1 MSYSPGYKTRN
12 FVSTMHIKNFENLG
26 IPPDIYNDPKLLAAT
41 LLDIWEQSLTTV
53 TRTGACAVCMSK
65 AGLYHAHLALHSGN
79 TTTLGNVAKLFGN
92 AHTEPQLG
100 GKQALS
106 DYIEKNPPYDE
117 KGEDVLYVTGLDNI
131 KDRSGNRSDLE
142 NIKALLDEG
151 YTPDEIFVVNF
162 GYRRFENM
170 IRAEFVAQKIRNAP
184 LKKKMQ
190 VFYHFGQPGCGKS
203 HTYYSLAQMYGRE
216 NIYMMS
222 DFQNGGLDNYINA
235 GCPRILFMDELRGT
249 NINYATLLNILDE
262 CGHKEIHSRY
272 RNVPNLWTEVHITT
286 ILSPEEL
293 YNEMLV
299 EHRESDNI
307 RQLLR
312 RITFVMYHWRQGND
326 FFAGSIS
333 GDEYTFKAHAIEECK
348 KNGHRIPSLEEEQQL
363 QEEVT
368 SALSVTQ
375 VEDASPFTLAEGDM
389 NVKN

>member
-12 FVSTMHIKNFENLG
+12 LVLTVHIKNFENLG

-41 LLDIWEQSLTTV
+41 LLDIWEQSSTTV
-53 TRTGACAVCMSK
+53 TRTGACAVCRSK
-65 AGLYHAHLALHSGN
+65 EGLYHVHLALYSGN
-79 TTTLGNVAKLFGN
+79 PTTLGYVAKLFGN

-106 DYIEKNPPYDE
+106 DYIEKKPPHDE
-117 KGEDVLYVTGLDNI
+117 KGEDVLYVTGLENI
-131 KDRSGNRSDLE
+131 KDHSGNRSDLE

-184 LKKKMQ
+184 LKKKMR
-190 VFYHFGQPGCGKS
+190 VIYHFGPPGCGKS

-326 FFAGSIS
+326 YFAGSIT
-333 GDEYTFKAHAIEECK
+333 GDEYTFKASAIEECK

-368 SALSVTQ
+368 SALSGNQ
-375 VEDASPFTLAEGDM
+375 VEDASPFTLAEEE
-389 NVKN
+389 VCQE

>member
-1 MSYSPGYKTRN
+1 MSYPPGYKTRN
-12 FVSTMHIKNFENLG
+12 LVLTVHIKNFENLG

-41 LLDIWEQSLTTV
+41 LLDIWEQSSTTV
-53 TRTGACAVCMSK
+53 TRTGACAVCRSK
-65 AGLYHAHLALHSGN
+65 EGLYHVHLALYSGN
-79 TTTLGNVAKLFGN
+79 PTTLGYVAKLFGN

-106 DYIEKNPPYDE
+106 DYIEKKPPHDE
-117 KGEDVLYVTGLDNI
+117 KGEDVLYVTGLENI
-131 KDRSGNRSDLE
+131 KDHSGNRSDLE

-184 LKKKMQ
+184 LKKKMR
-190 VFYHFGQPGCGKS
+190 VIYHFGPPGCGKS

-216 NIYMMS
+216 NIYMLS

-307 RQLLR
+307 RQLMR

-326 FFAGSIS
+326 FFAGSIT
-333 GDEYTFKAHAIEECK
+333 GDDYTFKASAIEECK

-368 SALSVTQ
+368 SALSGNQ
-375 VEDASPFTLAEGDM
+375 VEDASPFTLAEEE
-389 NVKN
+389 VCQE

>member
-12 FVSTMHIKNFENLG
+12 LVLTMHIKNFENLG

-41 LLDIWEQSLTTV
+41 LLDIWEQSSTTV
-53 TRTGACAVCMSK
+53 TRTGACAVCRSK
-65 AGLYHAHLALHSGN
+65 EGLYHVHLALYSGN
-79 TTTLGNVAKLFGN
+79 PTTLGYVAKLFGN

-106 DYIEKNPPYDE
+106 DYIEKKPPHDE
-117 KGEDVLYVTGLDNI
+117 KGEDVLYATGLENI
-131 KDRSGNRSDLE
+131 KDHSGNRSDLE

-184 LKKKMQ
+184 LKKKMR
-190 VFYHFGQPGCGKS
+190 VIYHFGPPGCGKS

-216 NIYMMS
+216 NIYMLS

-307 RQLLR
+307 RQLMR

-326 FFAGSIS
+326 FFAGSIT
-333 GDEYTFKAHAIEECK
+333 GDDYTFKASAIEECK

-368 SALSVTQ
+368 SALSGNQ
-375 VEDASPFTLAEGDM
+375 VEDASPFTLAEEE
-389 NVKN
+389 VCQE

>member
-41 LLDIWEQSLTTV
+41 LLDIWEQSSTTV
-53 TRTGACAVCMSK
+53 TRTGACSVCMSK
-65 AGLYHAHLALHSGN
+65 ARLYHAHLALHSGN
-79 TTTLGNVAKLFGN
+79 STTLGYVAKLLGN

-117 KGEDVLYVTGLDNI
+117 KGEDVLYVTGLENI
-131 KDRSGNRSDLE
+131 KDHSGNRSDLE

-190 VFYHFGQPGCGKS
+190 VFYHFGPPGCGKS

-216 NIYMMS
+216 NIYMLS

-307 RQLLR
+307 RQLMR

-326 FFAGSIS
+326 FFAGSIT
-333 GDEYTFKAHAIEECK
+333 GNEYTFKASAIEECK

-368 SALSVTQ
+368 SALSGNQ
-375 VEDASPFTLAEGDM
+375 VEDASPFTLAEEE
-389 NVKN
+389 VCQE